1 MSKSLEG
8 QIALVTGA
16 SRGIGRA
23 IAQSLGGAG
32 AFVIGTATSPAGVA
46 RIEAHFS
53 ERAISG
59 RAHVL
64 DAGDPG
70 SVERLAG
77 FLQAVNLAPLI
88 LINNAGITRDNL
100 LLRMKDDEWDS
111 VINTDLTSVFRLS
124 RMCLRAMLKARF
136 GRIINLASVVAL
148 SGNAGQANYSAAKSG
163 IIGFTKSLAR
173 EVGSRG
179 ITVNAVAPG
188 YIATDMTAALSE
200 SQREQLMHQISL
212 GRLGTPDEVAAV
224 VAFLASPSAAYIT
237 GETINVNGGMYM
249 A

>member
-8 QIALVTGA
+8 QTALVTGA
-16 SRGIGRA
+16 SRGIGLA
-23 IAQSLGGAG
+23 IAESLGGAG
-32 AFVIGTATSPAGVA
+32 AAVIGTATSAAGVA
-46 RIEAHFS
+46 RIEAYFN
-53 ERAISG
+53 ERGISG

-70 SVERLAG
+70 SVEKLAG
-77 FLQAVNLAPLI
+77 FLQAQNLNPLI

-100 LLRMKDDEWDS
+100 VLRMKDEEWNA
-111 VINTDLTSVFRLS
+111 VIETDLNSVFRLS
-124 RMCLRAMLKARF
+124 RICLRAMLKAHF

-148 SGNAGQANYSAAKSG
+148 SGNAGQANYSAAKAG

-188 YIATDMTAALSE
+188 CIATDMTAALSE
-200 SQREQLMHQISL
+200 SQRGQLIDQISL

-224 VAFLASPSAAYIT
+224 VAFLASPSAAYIN

-249 A
+249 V